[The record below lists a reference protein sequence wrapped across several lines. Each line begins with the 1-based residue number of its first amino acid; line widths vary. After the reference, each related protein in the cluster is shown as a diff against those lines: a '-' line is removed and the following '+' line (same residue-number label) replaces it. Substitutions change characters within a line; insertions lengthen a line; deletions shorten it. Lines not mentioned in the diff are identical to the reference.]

1 MTQSKEEAALA
12 ELEGPHQEAANAA
25 SDLATIEAL
34 IATTPHAGA
43 KKALEADHPAAKRR
57 HADATAALAHKSTAT
72 QAEIDAAAQAVID
85 ARPAPEEAS

>member
-1 MTQSKEEAALA
+1 MPSLKELEDNLA

-25 SDLATIEAL
+25 ADLATIESL

-43 KKALEADHPAAKRR
+43 RKVMEADLPAAKKRV
-57 HADATAALAHKSTAT
+57 ADANAALAHKSVAT

-85 ARPAPEEAS
+85 ARPEEAS